1 MKCPNC
7 GLEGPSGAAECAGCG
22 VIYAKFLKKLDLKA
36 PVTKA
41 ANPWKGRAVAFALLV
56 LWFLGFTLYYQRRV
70 AEMRVLNPAGPA
82 RRR

>member
-7 GLEGPSGAAECAGCG
+7 GLESPAGATECAGCG
-22 VIYAKFLKKLDLKA
+22 VIFAKFMKKLDLKA
-36 PVTKA
+36 PATEA
-41 ANPWKGRAVAFALLV
+41 ARPWKGRALAFALLV
-56 LWFLGFTLYYQRRV
+56 IWFIAFSVYYQRRV